1 MSTNPPAT
9 LADAVHAHVSTTPN
23 PRTTRMQAGGLR
35 LAIERHPLKLIVKL
49 ATDRKVPAGLSRGP
63 LVQFDLAPNDAL
75 TFAAHLHSHAEKVL
89 AGGVA

>member
-9 LADAVHAHVSTTPN
+9 LADAAHAYVSTTPN

-63 LVQFDLAPNDAL
+63 LVQFELSTTDAQTLA
-75 TFAAHLHSHAEKVL
+75 THLRHHANMLL
-89 AGGVA
+89 AGGAA